1 MEAVVYAVS
10 GRAKDGLALLERA
23 VAEGETSRI
32 LYDHAMVLT
41 QLGEAHLESRPEE
54 AERRATQ
61 ALDLACRHGER
72 ANEAWARRLLGR
84 VSAARA
90 AAPGDAA
97 FAHISRAMTLAE
109 ELGMRPLVAHCHLDL
124 GQLHRRTGEGPEA
137 SEHLTTA
144 IAMYREMDVR
154 FWPEQALAEMA
165 DPAPP
170 AA

>member
-1 MEAVVYAVS
+1 
-10 GRAKDGLALLERA
+10 
-23 VAEGETSRI
+23 
-32 LYDHAMVLT
+32 
-41 QLGEAHLESRPEE
+41 
-54 AERRATQ
+54 
-61 ALDLACRHGER
+61 
-72 ANEAWARRLLGR
+72 

-109 ELGMRPLVAHCHLDL
+109 ELRMRPLVAHCHLDL

-144 IAMYREMDVR
+144 IALYREMGMS
-154 FWPEQALAEMA
+154 FWPERALAEMA
-165 DPAPP
+165 DPAPS